1 MKHVFIITFITLC
14 LLGACRT
21 IHFDTTIES
30 GPALQA
36 AGISSLEEEIGSDH
50 KEQESV
56 FIFGI
61 IMNNFDTKKSE
72 EKK

>member
-21 IHFDTTIES
+21 INFDTTIES
-30 GPALQA
+30 APVVEA
-36 AGISSLEEEIGSDH
+36 AGNSNPEEEIGSDH

-61 IMNNFDTKKSE
+61 IMNNFDNKKSE